1 MSAVETLREQ
11 LMADLERVGDLAVRF
26 ALGDKSVKQEKD
38 QLEGAVEIKEVILA
52 SLEPVKGDRK
62 PPSW

>member
-11 LMADLERVGDLAVRF
+11 LMADLERVGDLGVRF

-38 QLEGAVEIKEVILA
+38 QLEGAAEAKEVILA
-52 SLEPVKGDRK
+52 SLDPVKGDGK